1 MNISV
6 TKAAKEWGVSRTTI
20 YQKVNDGELS
30 RTADKKI
37 DVSEMLRVF
46 GEPISKKRTERSV
59 NTVQSTPLNSQSVQY
74 NTDIEHLLALE
85 KLKNEHLSQQVSDQ
99 KKLIE
104 NYQQQ
109 IGQLN
114 KTLDK
119 EREHS
124 IYDHR
129 VSRNECKQSDEQLL
143 ATGIEIKEDYHQER
157 YKSSTTLEPLVSDKK
172 VKQELEV
179 TEPAPAETYR
189 TSFSLYF

>member
-30 RTADKKI
+30 RNADKKI

-74 NTDIEHLLALE
+74 NTDIELQLALE
-85 KLKNEHLSQQVSDQ
+85 KLKNEHLSRQVSDQ

-104 NYQQQ
+104 NYQEQ
-109 IGQLN
+109 IVQLN

-119 EREHS
+119 ANAS
-124 IYDHR
+124 IQDFAQVR
-129 VSRNECKQSDEQLL
+129 LL
-143 ATGIEIKEDYHQER
+143 EFKKAEMSH
-157 YKSSTTLEPLVSDKK
+157 EPLIEEETNDSAVATTQKK
-172 VKQELEV
+172 KKWW
-179 TEPAPAETYR
+179 A
-189 TSFSLYF
+189 F

>member
-6 TKAAKEWGVSRTTI
+6 TKAAQQWGVSRTTI
-20 YQKVNDGELS
+20 YQKINDGELS

-46 GEPISKKRTERSV
+46 GEPTSKKRTERSV

-74 NTDIEHLLALE
+74 NTDIEHQLALE

-119 EREHS
+119 ANAS
-124 IYDHR
+124 IQDFAQVR
-129 VSRNECKQSDEQLL
+129 LL
-143 ATGIEIKEDYHQER
+143 EFKKSELIGEPEPEKEVDTQI
-157 YKSSTTLEPLVSDKK
+157 TTIPEKK
-172 VKQELEV
+172 K
-179 TEPAPAETYR
+179 R
-189 TSFSLYF
+189 WWDF

>member
-6 TKAAKEWGVSRTTI
+6 TKAAKQWGVSRTTI
-20 YQKVNDGELS
+20 YQKINDGELS

-37 DVSEMLRVF
+37 DTSEMIRVF
-46 GEPISKKRTERSV
+46 GEPVTKKRTERSV

-74 NTDIEHLLALE
+74 NTDIEHQLALE

-119 EREHS
+119 ANAS
-124 IYDHR
+124 IQDFAQVR
-129 VSRNECKQSDEQLL
+129 LLEFKQAEMSDEPPPEQEKEETETDDSAV
-143 ATGIEIKEDYHQER
+143 ATTQ
-157 YKSSTTLEPLVSDKK
+157 KK
-172 VKQELEV
+172 KKWW
-179 TEPAPAETYR
+179 A
-189 TSFSLYF
+189 F

>member
-1 MNISV
+1 M

-74 NTDIEHLLALE
+74 NTDIEHQLALE
-85 KLKNEHLSQQVSDQ
+85 KLKNEHLSQQVNDQ

-119 EREHS
+119 ANAS
-124 IYDHR
+124 IQDFAQVR
-129 VSRNECKQSDEQLL
+129 LLEFRQSEPNDKIQSEQKQD
-143 ATGIEIKEDYHQER
+143 TEITVIAE
-157 YKSSTTLEPLVSDKK
+157 KK
-172 VKQELEV
+172 KKWWV
-179 TEPAPAETYR
+179 
-189 TSFSLYF
+189 F

>member
-20 YQKVNDGELS
+20 YQKVNGGELS

-46 GEPISKKRTERSV
+46 GEPISKKRTERSAD
-59 NTVQSTPLNSQSVQY
+59 TVQNTPLDSQSVQY
-74 NTDIEHLLALE
+74 NKDIEHPLALE

-109 IGQLN
+109 IAQLN

-119 EREHS
+119 ANAS
-124 IYDHR
+124 IQDFAQVR
-129 VSRNECKQSDEQLL
+129 LLEFKKNEADYEPPLEQEKEKTDDSTV
-143 ATGIEIKEDYHQER
+143 ATTQ
-157 YKSSTTLEPLVSDKK
+157 KK
-172 VKQELEV
+172 KRWWE
-179 TEPAPAETYR
+179 
-189 TSFSLYF
+189 F

>member
-20 YQKVNDGELS
+20 YQKINDGELS

-59 NTVQSTPLNSQSVQY
+59 NTVQSTPLNNQSVQY

-85 KLKNEHLSQQVSDQ
+85 KLKNVHLSQQVNDQ

-119 EREHS
+119 ANAS
-124 IYDHR
+124 IQDFAQVR
-129 VSRNECKQSDEQLL
+129 LLEFKQAEMSDEPPLKPEQEQEKKDDSTV
-143 ATGIEIKEDYHQER
+143 ATAQ
-157 YKSSTTLEPLVSDKK
+157 KK
-172 VKQELEV
+172 KRWWE
-179 TEPAPAETYR
+179 
-189 TSFSLYF
+189 F

>member
-30 RTADKKI
+30 RTSDKKI

-46 GEPISKKRTERSV
+46 GEPTSKKRTERSV
-59 NTVQSTPLNSQSVQY
+59 NTVQSTPLNNQSVQY

-85 KLKNEHLSQQVSDQ
+85 KLKNVHLSQQVNDQ

-119 EREHS
+119 ANAS
-124 IYDHR
+124 IQDFAQVR
-129 VSRNECKQSDEQLL
+129 LLEFKQAEMSDEPPLKPEQEQEKKDDSTV
-143 ATGIEIKEDYHQER
+143 ATAQ
-157 YKSSTTLEPLVSDKK
+157 KK
-172 VKQELEV
+172 KRWWE
-179 TEPAPAETYR
+179 
-189 TSFSLYF
+189 F

>member
-1 MNISV
+1 
-6 TKAAKEWGVSRTTI
+6 
-20 YQKVNDGELS
+20 
-30 RTADKKI
+30 
-37 DVSEMLRVF
+37 MLRVF

-59 NTVQSTPLNSQSVQY
+59 DTVQSTPLNSQSVQY

-119 EREHS
+119 ANAS
-124 IYDHR
+124 IQNFAQVRLLEFRQSEPNDEIQ
-129 VSRNECKQSDEQLL
+129 SEKKQD
-143 ATGIEIKEDYHQER
+143 TEITAIAE
-157 YKSSTTLEPLVSDKK
+157 KK
-172 VKQELEV
+172 KKWWV
-179 TEPAPAETYR
+179 
-189 TSFSLYF
+189 F